1 MASDD
6 EDDETK
12 DPTYE
17 YDTRS
22 DVTDDYPALS
32 DDGTNAPSSF
42 FREGIEPWYPLD
54 TVFNYRRYHV
64 RQLNFAVRSFEKGRT
79 SYDCFAHCW
88 AVNHLW
94 GFLPIDPTKN
104 DPGDPWVITKKE
116 LQRILRLAYP
126 KESGMEERG
135 YAEEVRMMTTA
146 LPHAPDKLPK
156 CHKVVDPENNPECKF
171 PLGLRGW
178 QLSWNLPPPPK
189 PVIPKGKGKKR
200 S

>member
-6 EDDETK
+6 EDDETM

-22 DVTDDYPALS
+22 DCTDDYPELS
-32 DDGTNAPSSF
+32 DDGLNASSSF
-42 FREGIEPWYPLD
+42 SREGLEPWYPQD
-54 TVFNYRRYHV
+54 TVFNFRRYHV
-64 RQLNFAVRSFEKGRT
+64 RQLNFAVQIFEKGRT
-79 SYDCFAHCW
+79 SCSCFAECW
-88 AVNHLW
+88 ARNHLW
-94 GFLPIDPTKN
+94 GFLPRDPTKN
-104 DPGDPWVITKKE
+104 DPEDPWVITKKE

-126 KESGMEERG
+126 KASEMEERG

-146 LPHAPDKLPK
+146 LPYAPDRLPK
-156 CHKVVDPENNPECKF
+156 CHKVEDPENNPECKY

-178 QLSWNLPPPPK
+178 HSWNLPPPPK

-200 S
+200 